1 MEYVSEDMYA
11 NGEGVYTVRH
21 GMGEASYIL
30 VEPPYYDEMS
40 VDGEPRMPV
49 FCGRAIRIGK
59 PIYME
64 DEEEEAGSTKAYLLI
79 WKIIHKGEVE
89 AYNACDM
96 AHPISAIPLGGENY
110 FFNIY
115 TEEFYEKGG
124 VSLELH

>member
-11 NGEGVYTVRH
+11 NGEGVYTIRRN
-21 GMGEASYIL
+21 MGETQYIL
-30 VEPPYYDEMS
+30 VEPPYYDEML
-40 VDGEPRMPV
+40 VNGKPHTPV
-49 FCGRAIRIGK
+49 FCGRAIRIGN

-64 DEEEEAGSTKAYLLI
+64 DEEEETGSTRAYMLI
-79 WKIIHKGEVE
+79 WRIIHKGETE
-89 AYNACDM
+89 AYDACDM
-96 AHPISAIPLGGENY
+96 VHPISAIPLGGENY